1 MPTTKGALS
10 IWSVGRLATIV
21 PERRIHQEL
30 ADLDEENHEKKNVV
44 LRNPPPI
51 PFPGFQ
57 GSKLSK
63 WKA

>member
-30 ADLDEENHEKKNVV
+30 ADLGEENHEKN
-44 LRNPPPI
+44 
-51 PFPGFQ
+51 
-57 GSKLSK
+57 K
-63 WKA
+63 W